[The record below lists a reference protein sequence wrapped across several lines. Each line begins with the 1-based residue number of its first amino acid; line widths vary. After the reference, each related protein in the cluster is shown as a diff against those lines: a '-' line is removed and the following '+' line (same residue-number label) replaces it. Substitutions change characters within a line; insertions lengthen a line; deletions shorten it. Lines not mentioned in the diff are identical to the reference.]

1 MKDECVNVDGVTAS
15 LIEELAVR
23 YRMKPAAVVERAVAD
38 LAVWCRKREG
48 EMVWNDSTGKQMT
61 MSMPGL

>member
-1 MKDECVNVDGVTAS
+1 MKTIAIQVEMTTAEV
-15 LIEELAVR
+15 IAGMCER
-23 YRMKPAAVVERAVAD
+23 YRMTPAAVVERAVAD